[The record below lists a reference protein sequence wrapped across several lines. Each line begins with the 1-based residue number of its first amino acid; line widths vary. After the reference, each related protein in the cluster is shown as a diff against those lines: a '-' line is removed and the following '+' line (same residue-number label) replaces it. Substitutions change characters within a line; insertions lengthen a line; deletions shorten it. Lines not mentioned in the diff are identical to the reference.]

1 MRALYIFPHPD
12 DESFGPANVMSKQ
25 IREGHEVFLLTL
37 TKGGATKQRFK
48 YNMSVEEMG
57 EVRYGEMLNVKKV
70 LNLTG
75 MEVLDLPDSGM
86 KEMDPFEIEKV
97 IEEHILKIK
106 PDVIISYPV
115 HGISGFHDHLVTHAA
130 VKNVFC
136 KLRNKEGMPG
146 RLAFYTVTEE
156 SANMQK
162 HFKISFSR
170 EEEIKC
176 IEHTEE
182 QDMKKAREA
191 LDCYVTFKETI
202 DATGIKD
209 QIQQDAVF
217 EIFQES
223 FEPKLNSIFERLNQ
237 K

>member
-12 DESFGPANVMSKQ
+12 DESFGPANAMSKQ

-48 YNMSVEEMG
+48 YNLTIEEMG
-57 EVRYGEMLNVKKV
+57 EVRFREMLNVKTV
-70 LNLTG
+70 LNLMG
-75 MEVLDLPDSGM
+75 MEVFDLPDSGM
-86 KEMDPFEIEKV
+86 KEMDPSEIEKV
-97 IEEHILKIK
+97 IEQQILKIK
-106 PDVIISYPV
+106 PDVIITYPV

-136 KLRNKEGMPG
+136 NLRNIEGMPK

-156 SANMQK
+156 AAKKQK
-162 HFKISFSR
+162 HFNLSFSKDD
-170 EEEIKC
+170 EIDC

-182 QDMKKAREA
+182 EDLTKAREA
-191 LDCYVTFKETI
+191 LDCYETFKDTI
-202 DATGIKD
+202 NATDIKN
-209 QIQQDAVF
+209 QILKDAVF

-223 FEPKLNSIFERLNQ
+223 FEPKLKSIFEKL
-237 K
+237 